1 MASPSGRLPASPG
14 STPSTGTPSTRT
26 SARPRERASQAR
38 VGRVNLP
45 DSIEDSGRVA
55 QAVAAATERSFRF
68 TWRLIALVAVVVVLI
83 ISYASSLRVYFNQQ
97 AQLAA
102 ARAQIATDQQSIGN
116 LQDELQRWQDPSY
129 VQAQA
134 RARLGWVVP
143 GEIGF
148 QVIGPD
154 GKPLS
159 QGANIDASGATPAGA
174 EQGYWWDRLLGS
186 AAAADNPAPATP
198 APSDQPTITVD
209 TTPTPTATPTPS
221 DSPT

>member
-1 MASPSGRLPASPG
+1 MASPSSRLPASP
-14 STPSTGTPSTRT
+14 TGTPSTGSPSTRT
-26 SARPRERASQAR
+26 AARPRERASQAR

-45 DSIEDSGRVA
+45 DAIEDSGRVA
-55 QAVAAATERSFRF
+55 QAVAAATQSSFRF

-97 AQLAA
+97 SQLAA
-102 ARAQIATDQQSIGN
+102 ARAQIAANQQTVGD
-116 LQDELQRWQDPSY
+116 LHDELARWQDPAY

-148 QVIGPD
+148 QVIGAD
-154 GKPLS
+154 GQPLS
-159 QGANIDASGATPAGA
+159 PAANINASGPVATAQP
-174 EQGYWWDRLLGS
+174 QQYWWDRLLGS

-198 APSDQPTITVD
+198 TPSDIPTITID
-209 TTPTPTATPTPS
+209 TTPTPS
-221 DSPT
+221 DSPTS

>member
-1 MASPSGRLPASPG
+1 MASPSGRLPASPSG
-14 STPSTGTPSTRT
+14 TPSISTPSTRT

-45 DSIEDSGRVA
+45 DGIEDSGRVA
-55 QAVAAATERSFRF
+55 QAVAAATQRSFRF
-68 TWRLIALVAVVVVLI
+68 TWRLIALVAVVVVLF

-97 AQLAA
+97 SQLAA
-102 ARAQIATDQQSIGN
+102 ARAQIDTNQQTIN
-116 LQDELQRWQDPSY
+116 DLQDELMRWQDPSY
-129 VQAQA
+129 VMAQA

-143 GEIGF
+143 GEVGF

-159 QGANIDASGATPAGA
+159 PAANIDAPGKIPAG
-174 EQGYWWDRLLGS
+174 EDGGTWWGRLLGS
-186 AAAADNPAPATP
+186 AAAADNPVPVDATP
-198 APSDQPTITVD
+198 SDEPTITID
-209 TTPTPTATPTPS
+209 TTPTPTPS

>member
-1 MASPSGRLPASPG
+1 MASPSGRLPATPG

-45 DSIEDSGRVA
+45 NAIEDSGSVA
-55 QAVAAATERSFRF
+55 QAVAAATQSSFRF

-83 ISYASSLRVYFNQQ
+83 VSYASSLRVYFNQQ
-97 AQLAA
+97 SQLAA
-102 ARAQIATDQQSIGN
+102 ARAQIAGNQQTISD
-116 LQDELQRWQDPSY
+116 LQDELQRWQDPAY

-143 GEIGF
+143 GEVGY
-148 QVIGPD
+148 QVIGAD
-154 GKPLS
+154 GKPLNPA
-159 QGANIDASGATPAGA
+159 ANIDASAPVPAGA
-174 EQGYWWDRLLGS
+174 DKGNWWDRLLGS

-198 APSDQPTITVD
+198 APSGQPTITVD
-209 TTPTPTATPTPS
+209 TTPTPTPTPS